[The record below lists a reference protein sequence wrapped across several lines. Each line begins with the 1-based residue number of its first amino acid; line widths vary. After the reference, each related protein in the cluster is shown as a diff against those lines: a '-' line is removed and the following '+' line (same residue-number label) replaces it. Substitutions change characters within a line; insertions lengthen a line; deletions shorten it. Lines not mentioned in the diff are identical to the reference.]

1 MIDGHAC
8 HEAFL
13 LGNGKV
19 LITGGYDN
27 RGGVTNAELY
37 DPANGTFAATG
48 RYVKE
53 TFDLNSCQPAASSM
67 LPDGRVLFVWQDGGA
82 EVYDP
87 DSGLFTKTG
96 NPIVGGQNNGLPA
109 ATLLMNGKV
118 LVAGGASDA
127 GFDTRAGLYSA
138 SSGTFAVTGNMTIGR
153 TFHTA
158 TLLPDGNVMLTG
170 TMRFGGGALTSAELY
185 DPIVGAF
192 RATGDLTT
200 PRALHTATLLNDG
213 KVLITGGS
221 TFGRPT
227 ARAEFY
233 TPSVLVSAPQ
243 LFGYPEDRQGFIWNA
258 ATGVTAWRNTPAV
271 AGDILSTYTTTLAE
285 GGLIPPQI
293 SVGGR
298 LAEILYFGA
307 APGYPR
313 YNQVNFRVPNGV
325 APGDAVPVR
334 LTYISRPSNEVT
346 IGVR

>member
-8 HEAFL
+8 HEAIL

-67 LPDGRVLFVWQDGGA
+67 LPDGRVLFVWQDGGG

-153 TFHTA
+153 TLHTA

-233 TPSVLVSAPQ
+233 TPSVLVSSPQ
-243 LFGYPEDRQGFIWNA
+243 LFGYPEDGQGFIWNA
-258 ATGVTAWRNTPAV
+258 TTGVTAWRNTPAV